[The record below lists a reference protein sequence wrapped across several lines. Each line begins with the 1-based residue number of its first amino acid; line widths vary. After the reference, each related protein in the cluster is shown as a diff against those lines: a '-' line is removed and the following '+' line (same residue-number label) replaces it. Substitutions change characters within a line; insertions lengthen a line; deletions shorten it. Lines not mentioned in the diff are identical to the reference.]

1 LRTSRLFA
9 AAVAVLVVALTAT
22 ASAAAKPTVT
32 MSGSTS
38 VAPLAAKLAKR
49 YLGACHHC
57 VRFKLLQGGSD
68 VGISDVAHGR
78 VTIGKL
84 VT

>member
-1 LRTSRLFA
+1 MRTNRLFG
-9 AAVAVLVVALTAT
+9 AAVAALAVAVTVP

-49 YLGACHHC
+49 YLRACHHC

-68 VGISDVAHGR
+68 VGAESRLEG
-78 VTIGKL
+78 
-84 VT
+84 